1 MQDRKKKGIIA
12 RRGNSNHSSREDIR
26 GDQGN
31 VICKK
36 PLIAKL
42 KAGVK
47 LQVACSESDG
57 KWLIF
62 FLLHQLHKIH
72 IKKFM

>member
-1 MQDRKKKGIIA
+1 MQDRKKKGIV

-57 KWLIF
+57 KWLLLLLLLWF
-62 FLLHQLHKIH
+62 FA
-72 IKKFM
+72 